1 MQVPEIEKQIGIN
14 LYSTDT
20 NGLGG
25 QLRQEVEDF
34 IVREITNREEGEEGK
49 YLILELVKRDW
60 DTHHLIRTLAKILQI
75 SQKRISVAGTKD
87 KRALTT
93 QKISIFDIDAAEIEK
108 IHLKDV
114 ELKVLGRSR
123 KSVELGDLWGNNFR
137 ITIRN
142 ITHSREETDKLLGK
156 TTNDILALGG
166 VPNFFGIQR
175 FGSVRPVTHLVGKAI
190 VEGDFEK
197 AALLYIA
204 EPFPDEPEE
213 TKEARQFVK
222 KTRDFKEGLKTYPLH
237 LGHERAMMNHLIANP
252 DDFAGAFLVL
262 PKNLYRMF
270 VHGYQSYIYNTILC
284 RRIEKG
290 LSLNEAVEG
299 DIVCF
304 KNEHGLP
311 DSSKTEEVK
320 AETVAAMNRLI
331 KRNRAFITAPL
342 PGYSTEFASGIPGE
356 IEQTVLEEL
365 KVPLQGFN
373 IEKVSEM
380 SSKGTRREVILQV
393 GPKFEVGEDELNVGK
408 SKAMLEFMLP
418 KGSYATTVLR
428 EYMKVDP
435 LKMS

>member
-20 NGLGG
+20 DGLGG

-34 IVREITNREEGEEGK
+34 IVKEITNREEGQEGK
-49 YLILELVKRDW
+49 YLILELTKRNW
-60 DTHHLIRTLAKILQI
+60 DTHHLTRTLAKTLQI
-75 SQKRISVAGTKD
+75 SQKRIGVAGTKD
-87 KRALTT
+87 RRALTT
-93 QKISIFDIDAAEIEK
+93 QKISIFDVDASEIEK
-108 IHLKDV
+108 IRLKDI

-123 KSVELGDLWGNNFR
+123 KSVELGDLWGNDFI

-142 ITHSREETDKLLGK
+142 IDYSPEETDKLLEK
-156 TTNDILALGG
+156 TTNEILAQGG

-204 EPFPDEPEE
+204 DPFPDEPEE
-213 TKEARQFVK
+213 TKEVRQFVK
-222 KTRDFKEGLKTYPLH
+222 ETRDFKEGLKTYPLY

-262 PKNLYRMF
+262 PKNLYRIF

-284 RRIEKG
+284 QRIEKG
-290 LSLNEAVEG
+290 IPLNLAVEG

-304 KNEHGLP
+304 KNELGLP
-311 DSSKTEEVK
+311 DSSKTEKVV
-320 AETVAAMNRLI
+320 AGTVNAMNRLI

-342 PGYSTEFASGIPGE
+342 PGYNTEFASGVPGE
-356 IEQTVLEEL
+356 IEQEVLDEL

-373 IEKVSEM
+373 IEEIPEM
-380 SSKGTRREVILQV
+380 SSKGTRREILLQV
-393 GPKFEVGEDELNVGK
+393 EPKFEVGEDELNPGK
-408 SKAMLEFMLP
+408 SKAVLEFMLP

-435 LKMS
+435 LQMS

>member
-20 NGLGG
+20 DGLGG

-34 IVREITNREEGEEGK
+34 IVKEITNREEGQEGK

-60 DTHHLIRTLAKILQI
+60 DTHHFTRTLAKILQI

-93 QKISIFDIDAAEIEK
+93 QKISIFDIDASEIK
-108 IHLKDV
+108 KVHLKDI

-123 KSVELGDLWGNNFR
+123 KSVELGDLWGNDFI

-142 ITHSREETDKLLGK
+142 IDRSPEEADKLLEK
-156 TTNDILALGG
+156 TTNEILAQGG
-166 VPNFFGIQR
+166 IPNFFGIQR

-213 TKEARQFVK
+213 TKQARQFVK
-222 KTRDFKEGLKTYPLH
+222 ETRNFKEGLKTYPLH
-237 LGHERAMMNHLIANP
+237 LGHERAMMNYLIANP
-252 DDFAGAFLVL
+252 EDFAGAFLVL
-262 PKNLYRMF
+262 PKNLYKMF
-270 VHGYQSYIYNTILC
+270 VHGYQSYIYNIIIC
-284 RRIEKG
+284 RRMEKG
-290 LSLNEAVEG
+290 LPLNQAVEG

-304 KNEHGLP
+304 KNELGLP
-311 DSSKTEEVK
+311 DSSKTEKVT
-320 AETVAAMNRLI
+320 AETVNAMNRLI
-331 KRNRAFITAPL
+331 KRKRAFITAPL
-342 PGYSTEFASGIPGE
+342 PGYDTEFASGVPGE
-356 IEQTVLEEL
+356 IEQAVLEEL
-365 KVPLQGFN
+365 KVPLQSFN
-373 IEKVSEM
+373 IEEIPEM
-380 SSKGTRREVILQV
+380 SSKGTRREILLHV
-393 GPKFEVGEDELNVGK
+393 EPKFEVDEDDLNPGK
-408 SKAMLEFMLP
+408 SKVVLEFMLP

-435 LKMS
+435 LQMS

>member
-1 MQVPEIEKQIGIN
+1 MQVPEIEKQIGIDI
-14 LYSTDT
+14 YSTGTD
-20 NGLGG
+20 GLGG

-34 IVREITNREEGEEGK
+34 IVKEITNREEGTEGK
-49 YLILELVKRDW
+49 YLVLELIKHDW
-60 DTHHLIRTLAKILQI
+60 DTHHLTRTLSKILQI

-93 QKISIFDIDAAEIEK
+93 QKISIFDIDASEIEK
-108 IHLKDV
+108 IHLKDI

-123 KSVELGDLWGNNFR
+123 KSVELGDLWGNEFI
-137 ITIRN
+137 ITIRD
-142 ITHSREETDKLLGK
+142 IAGSLEETGDLLEK
-156 TTNDILALGG
+156 TTNDILIQGG
-166 VPNFFGIQR
+166 VPNFFGVQR

-204 EPFPDEPEE
+204 DSFPAEPEE
-213 TKEARQFVK
+213 TKKARQSVK
-222 KTRDFKEGLKTYPLH
+222 ETRDFKEGLKTYPLR

-252 DDFAGAFLVL
+252 DDFAGSFLVL

-270 VHGYQSYIYNTILC
+270 VHGYQSYIYNIIIC

-290 LSLNEAVEG
+290 IPLNQAVEG

-304 KNEHGLP
+304 KNDVGLP
-311 DSSKTEEVK
+311 DSSKTEKVT
-320 AETVAAMNRLI
+320 AETVNAMNRLI

-342 PGYSTEFASGIPGE
+342 PGYNTEFASGIPGE
-356 IEQTVLEEL
+356 IEQEVIQEL
-365 KVPLQGFN
+365 KVPLTGFN
-373 IEKVSEM
+373 IEEIPEM
-380 SSKGTRREVILQV
+380 SSKGIRREVLLQV
-393 GPKFEVGEDELNVGK
+393 EPKFEVAEDELNPGK
-408 SKAMLEFMLP
+408 SKAVLKFMLP

-435 LKMS
+435 LQMS

>member
-20 NGLGG
+20 DGLGG

-34 IVREITNREEGEEGK
+34 IVKEITNREEGQEGK

-60 DTHHLIRTLAKILQI
+60 DTHHFTRTLAKILKI

-93 QKISIFDIDAAEIEK
+93 QKISIFDIDASEIEK
-108 IHLKDV
+108 IHLKDI

-123 KSVELGDLWGNNFR
+123 KPVELGDLWGNDFI

-142 ITHSREETDKLLGK
+142 IARSTEETGKLLEK
-156 TTNDILALGG
+156 TTNEIVAQGG

-197 AALLYIA
+197 AAMLYIA
-204 EPFPDEPEE
+204 EPFPYEPEE
-213 TKEARQFVK
+213 TKQARQFVK
-222 KTRDFKEGLKTYPLH
+222 ETRNFKEGLKIYPLR

-262 PKNLYRMF
+262 PKNLYRIF

-290 LSLNEAVEG
+290 LPLNQAVEG

-304 KNEHGLP
+304 KNEFGLP
-311 DSSKTEEVK
+311 DSSKTEKVT
-320 AETVAAMNRLI
+320 AETVNAMNNLI
-331 KRNRAFITAPL
+331 KRKRAFITAPL
-342 PGYSTEFASGIPGE
+342 PGYDTEFASGVPGE
-356 IEQTVLEEL
+356 IEQAVLEEL

-373 IEKVSEM
+373 IEEIPEM
-380 SSKGTRREVILQV
+380 SSKGARREILLQV
-393 GPKFEVGEDELNVGK
+393 EPKFEVNEDELNPGK
-408 SKAMLEFMLP
+408 SKAVLEFMLP

-435 LKMS
+435 LQMS

>member
-1 MQVPEIEKQIGIN
+1 MQVPRIEKQIGVN

-20 NGLGG
+20 DGLGG

-34 IVREITNREEGEEGK
+34 IVKEVTNREEGSEGK

-93 QKISIFDIDAAEIEK
+93 QKISIFDIDIPEIEK

-114 ELKVLGRSR
+114 EMKVLGRSR
-123 KSVELGDLWGNNFR
+123 KSVELGDLWGNNFI

-142 ITHSREETDKLLGK
+142 IAHSPEETDKLLEK
-156 TTNDILALGG
+156 TTNEILAQGG

-175 FGSVRPVTHLVGKAI
+175 FGSVRPVTHLVGKDI

-222 KTRDFKEGLKTYPLH
+222 ETRDFKEGLKTYPLR

-252 DDFAGAFLVL
+252 EDFAGAFLVL

-270 VHGYQSYIYNTILC
+270 VHGYQSFIYNIILC

-290 LSLNEAVEG
+290 LPLNQAFEG

-304 KNEHGLP
+304 KNEIGLP
-311 DSSKTEEVK
+311 DSSKTEKVT
-320 AETVAAMNRLI
+320 AGTVAAMNRLI

-342 PGYSTEFASGIPGE
+342 PGYDTEFASGIPGE
-356 IEQTVLEEL
+356 IEQEVLEEL
-365 KVPLQGFN
+365 KVPLAGFQY
-373 IEKVSEM
+373 
-380 SSKGTRREVILQV
+380 RR
-393 GPKFEVGEDELNVGK
+393 N
-408 SKAMLEFMLP
+408 S
-418 KGSYATTVLR
+418 
-428 EYMKVDP
+428 
-435 LKMS
+435 

>member
-1 MQVPEIEKQIGIN
+1 MEVPEIEKKIGIS

-20 NGLGG
+20 KGLGG
-25 QLRQEVEDF
+25 QLRQELEDF
-34 IVREITNREEGEEGK
+34 VVKEITNREEGEEGK

-60 DTHHLIRTLAKILQI
+60 DTHHFTRTLAKILQI

-87 KRALTT
+87 KRAITT
-93 QKISIFDIDAAEIEK
+93 QKISIFDLDASKIEK
-108 IHLKDV
+108 VHLKDI

-123 KSVELGDLWGNNFR
+123 KSIELGDLWGNDFI

-142 ITHSREETDKLLGK
+142 IAYSPEETKRLLEK
-156 TTNDILALGG
+156 TTDGILGQGG

-213 TKEARQFVK
+213 TKKARQLVK
-222 KTRDFKEGLKTYPLH
+222 ETRDFKEGLKSYPLR

-252 DDFAGAFLVL
+252 DDFAGSFLVL
-262 PKNLYRMF
+262 PKNLYKMF
-270 VHGYQSYIYNTILC
+270 VHGYQSYMYNIILC
-284 RRIEKG
+284 HRLEKG
-290 LSLNEAVEG
+290 ISLNQAIEG

-304 KNEHGLP
+304 KNEAGMP
-311 DSSKTEEVK
+311 DSSKTEKVT

-342 PGYSTEFASGIPGE
+342 PGHSTEFASGIPGE
-356 IEQTVLEEL
+356 IEQEVLQEL
-365 KVPLQGFN
+365 SVPLKGFN
-373 IEKVSEM
+373 IEKIPEM
-380 SSKGTRREVILQV
+380 SSKGMRREVLLQV
-393 GPKFEVGEDELNVGK
+393 EPKFEVAEDELNPGK
-408 SKAMLEFMLP
+408 SKALLEFMLP

-435 LKMS
+435 LQMS

>member
-1 MQVPEIEKQIGIN
+1 MQVPKIEKQIGVD

-20 NGLGG
+20 DGLGG

-34 IVREITNREEGEEGK
+34 VVKEVTNREEGKEGK

-60 DTHHLIRTLAKILQI
+60 DTHHLTRTLAKILQI

-93 QKISIFDIDAAEIEK
+93 QKISIFDVDASEIEK
-108 IHLKDV
+108 IHLKDI

-123 KSVELGDLWGNNFR
+123 KSVELGDLWGNDFT

-142 ITHSREETDKLLGK
+142 ISHSYEETGKLLEN
-156 TTNDILALGG
+156 TTNEILAQGG

-204 EPFPDEPEE
+204 EPFPDESEE

-222 KTRDFKEGLKTYPLH
+222 ETRDFKEGLKTYPLR

-284 RRIEKG
+284 QRIEKG
-290 LSLNEAVEG
+290 LPLNQAVEG

-304 KNEHGLP
+304 KNEIGLP
-311 DSSKTEEVK
+311 DSSKIESVT
-320 AETVAAMNRLI
+320 AGTVTAMNRLI

-356 IEQTVLEEL
+356 IEQAVLEDL

-373 IEKVSEM
+373 IEKIPEM
-380 SSKGTRREVILQV
+380 SSKGTRREILLQV
-393 GPKFEVGEDELNVGK
+393 EPKFKVAEDELNPGK
-408 SKAMLEFMLP
+408 SKAVLEFMLP

-428 EYMKVDP
+428 EYMKADP
-435 LKMS
+435 LQMS

>member
-1 MQVPEIEKQIGIN
+1 MQVPKIEKQIGIS

-20 NGLGG
+20 DGLGG

-34 IVREITNREEGEEGK
+34 IVKEITNREEGQEGK

-60 DTHHLIRTLAKILQI
+60 DTHHLTRTLAKILQM

-93 QKISIFDIDAAEIEK
+93 QKISIFDIDAQEIEK

-123 KSVELGDLWGNNFR
+123 KSVELGALWGNNFR
-137 ITIRN
+137 ITISS
-142 ITHSREETDKLLGK
+142 ITHSREETDRLLEK
-156 TTNDILALGG
+156 TTNEILAQEG

-222 KTRDFKEGLKTYPLH
+222 ETRDFKEGLKIYPLH

-252 DDFAGAFLVL
+252 GDFAGAFLVL

-290 LSLNEAVEG
+290 LPLNEVLEG

-311 DSSKTEEVK
+311 DSSKTEQVT
-320 AETVAAMNRLI
+320 AETVNAMNRLI

-356 IEQTVLEEL
+356 IEEAVLEEL
-365 KVPLQGFN
+365 KVSLQGFN
-373 IEKVSEM
+373 IEKVPEM

-393 GPKFEVGEDELNVGK
+393 EPKFDVVEDELNPGK
-408 SKAMLEFMLP
+408 SKAVIEFMLP

-435 LKMS
+435 LQMS

>member
-1 MQVPEIEKQIGIN
+1 MEVPEIEKQTGIS

-20 NGLGG
+20 EGLGG

-34 IVREITNREEGEEGK
+34 IVKEITNREEGEEGK

-60 DTHHLIRTLAKILQI
+60 DTHHFTRHLAKILQI
-75 SQKRISVAGTKD
+75 SQKRICVAGTKD

-93 QKISIFDIDAAEIEK
+93 QKISIFDLDASEIEK
-108 IHLKDV
+108 IHLKDI

-123 KSVELGDLWGNNFR
+123 KSIELGDLWGNDFIIAVR
-137 ITIRN
+137 DIAG
-142 ITHSREETDKLLGK
+142 SLEETKK
-156 TTNDILALGG
+156 TLERTTSEIRTQGG

-197 AALLYIA
+197 ASMLYIA
-204 EPFPDEPEE
+204 EPFPEEPEE
-213 TKEARQFVK
+213 TRKARQFVK
-222 KTRDFKEGLKTYPLH
+222 ETRDFKEGLKSYPLR

-252 DDFAGAFLVL
+252 EDFAGSFLVL
-262 PKNLYRMF
+262 PKNLYKMF

-284 RRIEKG
+284 RRLEKG
-290 LSLNEAVEG
+290 ISLNQAQEG

-304 KNEHGLP
+304 KNEAGMP
-311 DSSKTEEVK
+311 DSSKTEKVT
-320 AETVAAMNRLI
+320 AETVSAMNRLI

-342 PGYSTEFASGIPGE
+342 PGYITEFASGVPGE
-356 IEQTVLEEL
+356 IEQEVLEEL
-365 KVPLQGFN
+365 NVPLKGFS
-373 IEKVSEM
+373 IEKIPEM
-380 SSKGTRREVILQV
+380 SSKGMRREMLLQV
-393 GPKFEVGEDELNVGK
+393 EPKFEVAEDELNPGK
-408 SKAMLEFMLP
+408 SKAVLEFMLP

-435 LKMS
+435 LQMS